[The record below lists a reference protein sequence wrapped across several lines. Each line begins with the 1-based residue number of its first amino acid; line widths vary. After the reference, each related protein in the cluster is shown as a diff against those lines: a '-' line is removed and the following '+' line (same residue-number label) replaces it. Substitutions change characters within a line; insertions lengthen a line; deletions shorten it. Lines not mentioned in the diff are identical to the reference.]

1 MKNKKYI
8 CSVCGWRGQRKEC
21 VLSHCVTKGAKPT
34 HPLGRATPVLIDSD
48 DKVEEADEPPAD
60 ATELLR
66 DLVTL
71 IGRLAQ
77 KAQAPPEFAALGRR
91 LTAALEPASDDA
103 DPVCFFALEPMP
115 PKQELKRRLLDVFTC
130 GVVPHIVWTHVHKH
144 GTIRKCERARH
155 LRTFGV
161 HGWTTRPTSEV
172 AHEALERMQTRLE
185 KMWLSLRRD
194 DPKAACVLRPAM
206 LKFAARKTIYMDGD
220 SEAFDL
226 GSDVIASKDA
236 VDKTM
241 KDLSESLEEYA
252 RLL

>member
-21 VLSHCVTKGAKPT
+21 VLSHCVTKGARPT
-34 HPLGRATPVLIDSD
+34 HPLGRETPVLTD
-48 DKVEEADEPPAD
+48 DKDDEPPAD

-71 IGRLAQ
+71 IGKLAQ

-103 DPVCFFALEPMP
+103 DPACLFALEPMP

-144 GTIRKCERARH
+144 RTVRKSDRAGH
-155 LRTFGV
+155 LQTFGI
-161 HGWTTRPTSEV
+161 HGWATRPTSEV

-185 KMWLSLRRD
+185 KMWLALNRD
-194 DPKAACVLRPAM
+194 DPKGACVLRPAM
-206 LKFAARKTIYMDGD
+206 LKFAKKKTIYMDGD
-220 SEAFDL
+220 REAFDL

-236 VDKTM
+236 VDATM
-241 KDLSESLEEYA
+241 KELSESLEEYA